1 MILRPFL
8 AALALGAALT
18 ACSDNGGGIDF
29 HDNPGPGVAKDKGP
43 LTLPPANLERGAP
56 QSAN

>member
-1 MILRPFL
+1 MILRHFL
-8 AALALGAALT
+8 AALALGAALA
-18 ACSDNGGGIDF
+18 ACSDGGGIDF

-56 QSAN
+56 QPAS